1 LRQERDQKDIELQ
14 KSEAKAHEAINLAT
28 EEASK
33 LKTAKEV
40 IKSLTAQV
48 IFIVESSEMLYQ
60 SWSWCWHHQ
69 LFSFV
74 IRSKKKKSS
83 VLLSH
88 TMTARGTAAENHA
101 VVACLCDTFGFC
113 TFPNLH

>member
-14 KSEAKAHEAINLAT
+14 KSEAKTHEAINLAT

-33 LKTAKEV
+33 LKTAKEA

-74 IRSKKKKSS
+74 IRSKKN
-83 VLLSH
+83 LQ
-88 TMTARGTAAENHA
+88 
-101 VVACLCDTFGFC
+101 FC
-113 TFPNLH
+113 YLTL